1 MNSTKFDCMNDN
13 NNVIDDHRINY
24 KNSIKSDDNCNHQKR
39 PSISYDDI
47 YDLLWL

>member
-1 MNSTKFDCMNDN
+1 MNDN
-13 NNVIDDHRINY
+13 NIDVDDHKINY
-24 KNSIKSDDNCNHQKR
+24 KSNIKSDDNYNHQTR